1 MNEKQIDVLAVLDTA
16 CKLHKEGAYADAW
29 EVDLERIYE
38 VRAAVA
44 ELILAARAASNAIG
58 LRLGPEMLREAGEAL
73 DAALARVRSS

>member
-16 CKLHKEGAYADAW
+16 CKLHKEGAYADSW

-44 ELILAARAASNAIG
+44 ELIEAARAATAMVMHDGTSSH
-58 LRLGPEMLREAGEAL
+58 EACERL
-73 DAALARVRSS
+73 DAAWRACVAANA